1 VKRET
6 DDGRRE
12 ALLEL
17 VVDYVTAHGLVGLS
31 LRPLADAVGSSPRV
45 LLYYFG
51 SKDEL
56 IALVLRRLRERQAA
70 ALRELPRNARTYR
83 ETIIGAWR
91 ILSDPKYEKLSRT
104 FFEIYGVA
112 LQAPERYGEF
122 VCQSVLDWIAFST
135 AGGKNAAFA
144 TLLLAGFRG
153 FLLDLWATGDRE
165 RVDAAVDLWVRALDH
180 LPDEETT

>member
-6 DDGRRE
+6 DDDRC
-12 ALLEL
+12 ANLLEL
-17 VVDYVTAHGLVGLS
+17 IVDYVTAHGLTGLS

-51 SKDEL
+51 SKDAL

-70 ALRELPRNARTYR
+70 AIAELPRDLRTYR
-83 ETIIGAWR
+83 ETLSGVWR
-91 ILSDPKYEKLSRT
+91 IVSDPRYEKLSRT
-104 FFEIYGVA
+104 FFEIYGTA

-122 VCQSVLDWIAFST
+122 VRQSVSDWINVLG

-144 TLLLAGFRG
+144 TLVLAGFRG
-153 FLLDLWATGDRE
+153 FLLDLLATGDRR
-165 RVDAAVDLWVRALDH
+165 RVNAAVDLWIRALDQ